1 MMGIRRFPEK
11 FPIQKEW
18 GWSEVVF
25 TEAVQFCC
33 PKKTV
38 SSWLPAPRAAQS
50 GPQTT
55 GSIDTRRGTFL
66 DA

>member
-1 MMGIRRFPEK
+1 MIWSLEMMGIRRFPET

-38 SSWLPAPRAAQS
+38 SSWLPAPRAAAVWAS
-50 GPQTT
+50 
-55 GSIDTRRGTFL
+55 DHWLHRH
-66 DA
+66 A